1 MPDISMCT
9 GDGCTLKENCY
20 RFKAKA
26 SHYQSYILEPPHK
39 GVDEDGNSKC
49 EYYWT
54 INKTKQK
61 T

>member
-1 MPDISMCT
+1 MCK

-26 SHYQSYILEPPHK
+26 SHYQSYISEPPHK

-49 EYYWT
+49 EYYWI